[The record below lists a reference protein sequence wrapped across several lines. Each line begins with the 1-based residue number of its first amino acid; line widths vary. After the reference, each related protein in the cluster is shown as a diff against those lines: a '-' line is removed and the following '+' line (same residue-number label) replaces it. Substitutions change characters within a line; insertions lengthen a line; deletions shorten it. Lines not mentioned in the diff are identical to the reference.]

1 METKLTFEDVDFIC
15 EIISKNSNDDFDDLF
30 IDEEN
35 VENQVY
41 DYFQD
46 QIRYTDYEKV
56 LKGYKENK
64 LPKQILKELYK

>member
-64 LPKQILKELYK
+64 LPKQILKELSK